1 MFAKSRR
8 YRQVDSRWY
17 EFRKVMERERRL
29 VRNDSLRSIVTSTAP
44 KPETRKV
51 VVIRERQRWDA
62 IKTVAGPLKVA
73 CANVVT
79 EVRRGIAGA
88 LGLASREVASL
99 RSSDLRQVP

>member
-1 MFAKSRR
+1 M
-8 YRQVDSRWY
+8 
-17 EFRKVMERERRL
+17 
-29 VRNDSLRSIVTSTAP
+29 IG
-44 KPETRKV
+44 
-51 VVIRERQRWDA
+51 ERQRWDA
-62 IKTVAGPLKVA
+62 IEPVAGPLKVA